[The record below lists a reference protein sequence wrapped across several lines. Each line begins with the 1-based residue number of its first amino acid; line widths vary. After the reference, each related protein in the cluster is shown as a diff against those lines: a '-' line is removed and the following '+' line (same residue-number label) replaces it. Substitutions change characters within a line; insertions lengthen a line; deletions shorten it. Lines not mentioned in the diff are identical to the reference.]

1 MTASVRHAV
10 THACRWLLAAAG
22 TGVLLLLP
30 SSCEHKELCFDHP
43 HGGEVQVV
51 FDWADAPDASPESMR
66 LWLFPEDGS
75 GSPEM
80 YEFAGHAGGR
90 ISIPA
95 GRYKAISLNS
105 DTESILYRNTEAFE
119 TFEVYTPDGTMGGRS
134 SMLSTRAGERVAVSP
149 DRLYTAHLDE
159 VTIRET
165 TDGQTVTLCP
175 QLSVC
180 RYRISIKNVANLN
193 YVVPDGVS
201 GAISGMAGGFLVGQ
215 GRNTME
221 RVTVPFQ
228 IATDGTSEL
237 MADFLTFGGAILTAE
252 EEAEGT
258 TVAHELRVDVTLTD
272 GTTTTFTFDVSAQVN
287 SGSTDDDGTG
297 GGITGGGGSVDVGVE
312 ELPLPKPQPKPD
324 SGGGGFRPTVDEW
337 QDTAVDIPL

>member
-1 MTASVRHAV
+1 MN
-10 THACRWLLAAAG
+10 ACRHIVTRVRRRLLAAAG
-22 TGVLLLLP
+22 TGVLFLLL
-30 SSCEHKELCFDHP
+30 SACDHKELCFDHP

-51 FDWADAPDASPESMR
+51 FDWTDAPDASPESMR
-66 LWLFPEDGS
+66 LWLFPEDGNS
-75 GSPEM
+75 SSEM
-80 YEFAGHAGGR
+80 YEFSGHTGGR
-90 ISIPA
+90 ISVPA
-95 GRYKAISLNS
+95 GRYKAICLNS
-105 DTESILYRNTEAFE
+105 DTEFILYRNTESFE
-119 TFEVYTPDGTMGGRS
+119 TFEVYTPNGTLGGRTS
-134 SMLSTRAGERVAVSP
+134 LLSTRADDGERIAVSP

-193 YVVPDGVS
+193 YVAPDGVS

-215 GRNTME
+215 GRGTTE

-228 IATDGTSEL
+228 ITSDGTSEL

-287 SGSTDDDGTG
+287 SGSTDDDDTGGTG
-297 GGITGGGGSVDVGVE
+297 GCSSVDVGVE

>member
-10 THACRWLLAAAG
+10 THMCRWLLAAAG

-51 FDWADAPDASPESMR
+51 FDWADAPNASPESMR
-66 LWLFPEDGS
+66 LWLFPEDGN

-80 YEFAGHAGGR
+80 YEFAGHTGGR

-134 SMLSTRAGERVAVSP
+134 SMLSTRAGERIAVSP

-193 YVVPDGVS
+193 YVAPDGVS

-228 IATDGTSEL
+228 IASDGTSEL

-287 SGSTDDDGTG
+287 SGSGTDDDTG
-297 GGITGGGGSVDVGVE
+297 GGTTGGGGSVDVGVE

-337 QDTAVDIPL
+337 QGTAVDIPL